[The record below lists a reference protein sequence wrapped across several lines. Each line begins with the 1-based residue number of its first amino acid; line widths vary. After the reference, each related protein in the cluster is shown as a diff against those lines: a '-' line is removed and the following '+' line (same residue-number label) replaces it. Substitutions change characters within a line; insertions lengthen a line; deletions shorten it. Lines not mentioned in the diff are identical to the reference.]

1 MMALK
6 QFNQTAVQWLIGQ
19 YYDNEGAISI
29 KQLEQ
34 AEEMEKQQSI
44 NDFVAGNKLDFYDAT
59 EKEIAEMYYNETY
72 GGNK

>member
-1 MMALK
+1 MALK

-34 AEEMEKQQSI
+34 AEEMEKEKIINAHIDGQPLYSCQS
-44 NDFVAGNKLDFYDAT
+44 
-59 EKEIAEMYYNETY
+59 EKAEQYYNKMY
-72 GGNK
+72 GGNE